1 MYNTLTYFRNP
12 SYYLYLNIIQIARK
26 QNVGRGKK
34 CAIKKDSHD
43 KMRNLLGPMFTACG
57 GSPHHVIEL
66 SEKEVSNMKSNS
78 IHLSGIKFEKE
89 AIKGP
94 KIASYNTIIYGS
106 KVKHAII
113 N

>member
-1 MYNTLTYFRNP
+1 MYNTLTYFCNP

-34 CAIKKDSHD
+34 SAIKKDSHT

-66 SEKEVSNMKSNS
+66 SKKEVSNMKINS
-78 IHLSGIKFEKE
+78 IHLSSVKFEK
-89 AIKGP
+89 
-94 KIASYNTIIYGS
+94 
-106 KVKHAII
+106 KVSRDLK
-113 N
+113 